1 MTALLVALLLA
12 APPLPFPAPRLA
24 QVTDRTKFDPGT
36 VLGYDAAKGELRV
49 QCASGIMTFKAGPD
63 VQLLDAAGLPLGPP
77 SRLAAGQRVRIWYV
91 VEGGARALEIAVEQG
106 PIAP

>member
-36 VLGYDAAKGELRV
+36 VLGYDAAKAELRV
-49 QCASGIMTFKAGPD
+49 QCAAGIMTFKAGPD
-63 VQLLDAAGLPLGPP
+63 VQLFDAGGLPLGPP
-77 SRLAAGQRVRIWYV
+77 SRLAAGQRIRVWYV
-91 VEGGARALEIAVEQG
+91 VDGGARALEIAVEQG
-106 PIAP
+106 AIAP